1 MDTKKQILAALNVYD
16 VKDVDAEFTK
26 YEIKDMLVCLLYT
39 SRCV

>member
-26 YEIKDMLVCLLYT
+26 YEIKDDAG
-39 SRCV
+39 SAGRNIGS